1 MSSKDPSTN
10 VDDAERQP
18 LIRKTNSI
26 EATTNLLLEQS
37 SSPLQHTPSIPR
49 STSIKD
55 LPPPPDGGQAWIQVF
70 AGFLILLNTWGYIN
84 SYSLFSSYY
93 TEDLGLDLTAVSWI
107 SSIQIFL
114 VFFLGTFSG
123 RAADAG
129 FFRLCMLSGV
139 VLQLVGIFA
148 TSFAR
153 IYWQL
158 LLSQGIIGGV
168 GSGLVFCPTISLI
181 ATYFSSQ
188 KTLALNTMASGTGVG
203 GVVFP
208 AIAQQLLPAVG
219 FGWTVRVMGFVVL
232 ITSVIAVVLLKPRLP
247 PRSSGA
253 MVEWEAFKEKPYTL
267 FTIGMFLT
275 LWALYVAFSFVSP
288 PHISHF
294 FVTDPTTQITRY
306 ATSIIGTTR
315 STSLT
320 IFLILNAMGTVGRIL
335 PGLLAGSL
343 GVLNTMIPFTFLTS
357 ILYFV
362 WIFIS
367 SETQLFVF
375 AVVFGLIDSA
385 VQGLVLG
392 GLSTVNPDP
401 RKMGTRSGMILSCV
415 SIAALTGGPI
425 FGALVER
432 GGNDGK
438 GFLYANVW
446 GGCSIFVGLCFLVA
460 ARVAGVGWELSKK
473 M

>member
-18 LIRKTNSI
+18 LLLKTNSI
-26 EATTNLLLEQS
+26 EGTPNLLLQDT
-37 SSPLQHTPSIPR
+37 LLIPR
-49 STSIKD
+49 STSIED
-55 LPPPPDGGQAWIQVF
+55 LPPPPDGGKAWMQVF
-70 AGFLILLNTWGYIN
+70 AGFLVLLNTWGYIN

-107 SSIQIFL
+107 SSIQIFI

-123 RAADAG
+123 RAADVG
-129 FFRLCMLSGV
+129 FFRLCMVSGV
-139 VLQLVGIFA
+139 ILQLVGIFA

-153 IYWQL
+153 IYWHF

-188 KTLALNTMASGTGVG
+188 KTLALSTMASGTGVG

-208 AIAQQLLPAVG
+208 AIAQQLLPTVG
-219 FGWTVRVMGFVVL
+219 FAWTVRVMGFVVL
-232 ITSVIAVVLLKPRLP
+232 ITSIIAVVLLKPRLP

-253 MVEWEAFKEKPYTL
+253 MVEWEAFQEKPYTL

-275 LWALYVAFSFVSP
+275 LWALYIAFSF
-288 PHISHF
+288 
-294 FVTDPTTQITRY
+294 ITRY

-320 IFLILNAMGTVGRIL
+320 IFLILNAMGTIGRII
-335 PGLLAGSL
+335 PGLLADRF

-367 SETQLFVF
+367 SEPQLFAF
-375 AVVFGLIDSA
+375 AVVFGLMDSA

-392 GLSTVNPDP
+392 GLSTVTPDP
-401 RKMGTRSGMILSCV
+401 SKMGTRSGMILSCV
-415 SIAALTGGPI
+415 SFAALTGGPI

-432 GGNDGK
+432 GGGNDGK
-438 GFLYANVW
+438 GFLYANLW
-446 GGCSIFVGLCFLVA
+446 GGCSIFAGACFLA
-460 ARVAGVGWELSKK
+460 ATRIAGVGWELSKK